1 MTRKKLEKLKREL
14 SELRGR
20 PAVKSKEL
28 EQFAK
33 KVGRRRSSR
42 GKEPTYEMPGRRPLS
57 IPHHSGDLKIGTKN
71 NILDTLEVDLAAYE
85 EALDQS
91 IAQQNDKE

>member
-1 MTRKKLEKLKREL
+1 VTRKRLEKLKREL

-20 PAVKSKEL
+20 TAIKSREL

-33 KVGRRRSSR
+33 KVGRRRSTR
-42 GKEPTYEMPGRRPLS
+42 GKEPTYEMPGRRPLT
-57 IPHHSGDLKIGTKN
+57 IPHHSGDLKIGAKN
-71 NILDTLEVDLAAYE
+71 NVLDALEADLPAYE

-91 IAQQNDKE
+91 VAQGDDEK